1 MCGLQY
7 KSGNMCLQVGTAEQH
22 PDSNI
27 QKAIGEIMRISI
39 MLRNLLTSKVA
50 QSLTGC

>member
-1 MCGLQY
+1 MY
-7 KSGNMCLQVGTAEQH
+7 LQVGTAEQH

-27 QKAIGEIMRISI
+27 QRAIGEIMRTSI
-39 MLRNLLTSKVA
+39 LLRNLLTSKVA

>member
-1 MCGLQY
+1 M
-7 KSGNMCLQVGTAEQH
+7 QVGTAEQH

-27 QKAIGEIMRISI
+27 QKAIGEIRRTSI
-39 MLRNLLTSKVA
+39 LLRTLLTSKVA